1 MTAQKLMP
9 AQVFKFHNPE
19 WGEGYAFEG
28 AGRPW
33 KPDDIQQVPIGTVIQ
48 LGIDKFVYG
57 HAAGTVIP
65 NFGAKIKNPQ
75 DVSQEII
82 GADAD
87 IYATSIVLTLDNTDG
102 PTYNGLLP
110 ENYLAGGRV
119 VVFPAGNDPEN
130 FTRTILSNT
139 AVTVNGGT
147 ATFTVEL
154 DAPIPVALTTS
165 DVAEAMA
172 SPWAAVVPNT
182 ATKLTD
188 NLCSVCGIPTCKAT
202 SGQFLWFQIGGI
214 IWTSPD
220 AALGAGASNRD
231 ARYNG
236 DGSVSDGDDIYTAD
250 IEQRCGFVLA
260 NDKGEG
266 QGAPFIM
273 LDPMV

>member
-1 MTAQKLMP
+1 MVIKLMP
-9 AQVFKFHNPE
+9 AQMHRVHNPY
-19 WGEGYAFEG
+19 WGETIAFQG

-33 KPDDIQQVPIGTVIQ
+33 KVDTTQQFPIGTVIQ

-57 HAAGTVIP
+57 KAAGTVLP
-65 NFGAKIKNPQ
+65 NFGGKVKDPQ
-75 DVSQEII
+75 TVSQEVL
-82 GADAD
+82 GAAAD
-87 IYATSIVLTLDNTDG
+87 IYATTITLTLDSTDG

-130 FTRTILSNT
+130 FQRTILSNT

-147 ATFTVEL
+147 ATFDVTL
-154 DAPIPVALTTS
+154 DAPIPIALTTS
-165 DVAEAMA
+165 DVAEATC

-182 ATKLTD
+182 STKLTD

-214 IWTSPD
+214 MWVSPD
-220 AALGAGASNRD
+220 AACGAGASNRD
-231 ARYNG
+231 VRYNG
-236 DGSVSDGDDIYTAD
+236 DGSVSDGDDTNTID
-250 IEQRCGFVLA
+250 IEQRCGWVVA
-260 NDKGEG
+260 NDKGGG

-273 LDPMV
+273 MDPMV